1 MYCYCENNCLL
12 SSDPTGYWDKN
23 NHKALNKDAGFN
35 ATTQSW
41 SKKPDERYLSYNNN
55 MGHFS
60 SPFHSRGKDF
70 SPHSLEIA
78 RYIYNKAVWINKE
91 ANEGKTKALVFKYGF
106 EYGSNYLSPYYL
118 GYVNKDK
125 NRSDPNNKEVKSLNA
140 QNLIYDLNHLKNRK
154 EQSYALLGLALHVLQ
169 DHFAHLTRLYVYK
182 CFSNKKSF
190 IANMATTTFQQKYVG
205 TNKGDNMKFEDNINV
220 ISWRYTNTKRVTKD
234 IYNRFALRK
243 YINRIEEKQIGSLQS
258 YWYYSE
264 RTKLNLV
271 YYTQEFYL
279 YIT

>member
-1 MYCYCENNCLL
+1 M
-12 SSDPTGYWDKN
+12 
-23 NHKALNKDAGFN
+23 H
-35 ATTQSW
+35 
-41 SKKPDERYLSYNNN
+41 
-55 MGHFS
+55 
-60 SPFHSRGKDF
+60 
-70 SPHSLEIA
+70 
-78 RYIYNKAVWINKE
+78 
-91 ANEGKTKALVFKYGF
+91 
-106 EYGSNYLSPYYL
+106 
-118 GYVNKDK
+118 
-125 NRSDPNNKEVKSLNA
+125 
-140 QNLIYDLNHLKNRK
+140 
-154 EQSYALLGLALHVLQ
+154 
-169 DHFAHLTRLYVYK
+169 TRIK